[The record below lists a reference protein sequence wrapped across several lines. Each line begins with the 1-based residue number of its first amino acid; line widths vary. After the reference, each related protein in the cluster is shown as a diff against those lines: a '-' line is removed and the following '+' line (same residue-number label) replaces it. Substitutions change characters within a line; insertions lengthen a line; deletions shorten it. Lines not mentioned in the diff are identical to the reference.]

1 MEPNLVL
8 YSRAWCHLCEE
19 MLAEIESLRGEF
31 AFGLEVLDVDSD
43 PGLERRFGELVPVL
57 AHGDHELARYRLDRA
72 CVRAYLSRFR

>member
-72 CVRAYLSRFR
+72 SVRAYLSRFR

>member
-43 PGLERRFGELVPVL
+43 PGLERRFGEFVPVL
-57 AHGDHELARYRLDRA
+57 AHGVHELARYRLDRA
-72 CVRAYLSRFR
+72 AVRAYLSRFR